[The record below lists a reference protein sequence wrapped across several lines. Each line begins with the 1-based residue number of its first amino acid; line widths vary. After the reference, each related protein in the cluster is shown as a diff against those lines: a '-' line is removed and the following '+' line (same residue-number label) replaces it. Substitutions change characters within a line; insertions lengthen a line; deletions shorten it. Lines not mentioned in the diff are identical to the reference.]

1 MEEFYYVVEYKE
13 KKMPVRIFR
22 INVGVRRNGLNNAVR
37 SLMAFSR
44 FELERYTAHTNKFGM
59 WADRPFSFDVKAE
72 SQFDMLLERE
82 VLVLLCSIEKPIVE
96 CADVKEL
103 YAHIGYDKARK
114 AYTRPPTLD
123 T

>member
-1 MEEFYYVVEYKE
+1 MEFYYVVEHRE
-13 KKMPVRIFR
+13 KMPVRIFR
-22 INVGVRRNGLNNAVR
+22 INVGVRRTGLNNAVR

-44 FELERYTAHTNKFGM
+44 FELARHTAHTNKFGM
-59 WADRPFSFDVKAE
+59 WSDRPFSFDVK
-72 SQFDMLLERE
+72 SQSQYEMLLERD
-82 VLVLLCSIEKPIVE
+82 VVVFLCSIEKPIVE

-114 AYTRPPTLD
+114 AYTPRPTLD